1 MPVSLSVSTFVRVA
15 IALTALT
22 AIAARTALAAPV
34 VACELHY
41 GGEARTLRAAPT
53 TTPYQ
58 VKPVAIG
65 SYFLFRIV
73 FETRPDAGIV
83 LTTFADHEDG
93 PVPIHVAHHPYPP
106 PRGGRYGFTG
116 EQFAYE
122 PVRDGELRY
131 WCRLETG
138 SVAAR

>member
-1 MPVSLSVSTFVRVA
+1 MPVSLSVSTFARVA
-15 IALTALT
+15 PVFAAF
-22 AIAARTALAAPV
+22 AAFAARTALAAPV
-34 VACELHY
+34 LACELHY
-41 GGEARTLRAAPT
+41 GGEVQTLRAPPT

-65 SYFLFRIV
+65 SYFLFRVV
-73 FETRPDAGIV
+73 FETRPEAGIV

-106 PRGGRYGFTG
+106 SRGGRYGFTG
-116 EQFAYE
+116 EQFVYE
-122 PVRDGELRY
+122 PMRDGELRY

-138 SVAAR
+138 AAAPP